1 MKIIPMLLK
10 EMAEEAV
17 TTRKMLSII
26 PADKLEWR
34 PHPKSMSLRQL
45 ASHIGELPGWVA
57 MVLNTTELDFAQ
69 NGYTEHN
76 CPSVEAAIELF
87 EQNLASAQERLEKA
101 TEEELLPDW
110 TLRNG
115 EVIYVTCTRA
125 EMIRTTFCQLVHHRA
140 QLGVFLRL
148 LNVPI
153 PGSYGPSADE
163 MQAYDLESAQ

>member
-1 MKIIPMLLK
+1 MKIIPMLVK

-26 PADKLEWR
+26 PADKFDWQ

-45 ASHIGELPGWVA
+45 ASHIGELPAWVT
-57 MVLNTTELDFAQ
+57 MVLNTTGLDFAQ

-76 CPSVEAAIELF
+76 CPSVDAAIELF
-87 EQNLASAQERLEKA
+87 EQNLAGAQQQLEKA
-101 TEEELLPDW
+101 TEDDLLPDW

-115 EVIYVTCTRA
+115 DIVYVTCSKA

-148 LNVPI
+148 LDIPI

-163 MQAYDLESAQ
+163 MQVYDMENAG